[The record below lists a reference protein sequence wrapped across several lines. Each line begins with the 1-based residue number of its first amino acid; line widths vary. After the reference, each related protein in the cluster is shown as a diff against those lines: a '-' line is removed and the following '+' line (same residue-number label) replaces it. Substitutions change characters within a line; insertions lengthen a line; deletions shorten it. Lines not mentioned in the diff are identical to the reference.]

1 MCCRAQKGRAE
12 NRGASPGPASFSLHS
27 FPLQHG
33 DRSPSRAGETP
44 DCNFY
49 FRISSSVTE
58 GQVWWNSG
66 PCANF
71 SLPSAHQHL
80 VSFSSPAL
88 ASDLTITELWAG
100 TLRGELAAST
110 AVACQPLGGTPTA
123 SEFWLWSPGTL
134 SGRSSSPRSLLQIT
148 APPSQAR
155 EAPCA
160 PQ

>member
-1 MCCRAQKGRAE
+1 MCFRAQKGHTE
-12 NRGASPGPASFSLHS
+12 NQGASPGPTSFSLHS

-44 DCNFY
+44 DCNFC
-49 FRISSSVTE
+49 FRSSSSVTE
-58 GQVWWNSG
+58 GQVWWNSD

-88 ASDLTITELWAG
+88 ASDLTVTELWAG
-100 TLRGELAAST
+100 TLWGELAAST
-110 AVACQPLGGTPTA
+110 AVACQRLGRPPQLQ
-123 SEFWLWSPGTL
+123 SSRCVPPGPCQAEAAAPAPC
-134 SGRSSSPRSLLQIT
+134 SSL
-148 APPSQAR
+148 PPPQAR